1 VSPRAARLTDQ
12 EAQESILRLRLGS
25 ELSYKREK
33 GEKEMNRSMKVMFF
47 LTLAAAITIL
57 FVSPVVSQDKPADN
71 MQILRE
77 KISADKKLLVAANME
92 LTESEAKGFWPVYEK
107 YQDELFL
114 LRTRTLKLIKD
125 YGDAYGTMSN
135 DKAKALLDE
144 LMKIDSL
151 GLKLRQTYLPKF
163 RQVLP
168 EVRVVRYY
176 QLENKINAALMYEL
190 AANIPLMKAAQ

>member
-1 VSPRAARLTDQ
+1 M
-12 EAQESILRLRLGS
+12 
-25 ELSYKREK
+25 K
-33 GEKEMNRSMKVMFF
+33 RSMTVMLF
-47 LTLAAAITIL
+47 LTLAASITIL
-57 FVSPVVSQDKPADN
+57 LFSPAVSQDKPADN

-77 KISADKKLLVAANME
+77 KIKADKKLLVAANME
-92 LTESEAKGFWPVYEK
+92 LTESEAEAFWPVYEK

-168 EVRVVRYY
+168 EVKVVRYY